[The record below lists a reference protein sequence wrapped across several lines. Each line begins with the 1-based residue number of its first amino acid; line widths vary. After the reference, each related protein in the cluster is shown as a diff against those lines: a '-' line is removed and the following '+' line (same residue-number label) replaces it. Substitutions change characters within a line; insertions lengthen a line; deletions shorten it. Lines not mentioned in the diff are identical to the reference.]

1 MNKSMLRSILLSCGT
16 ALLALLYILAP
27 LHQFVLEAAH
37 DLEHE
42 FDHIT
47 QSEHQ
52 HDFFSAEELL
62 AEAGHDHR
70 TLEYIKQVLEPFE
83 DDLKKEQEKEKPTP
97 KKVDK
102 HLRFEYAVASPVV
115 VQHFIKRQ
123 FDRRTAIH
131 NALPVLQPVPPPE
144 V

>member
-1 MNKSMLRSILLSCGT
+1 MLRSILLSCGT

-52 HDFFSAEELL
+52 HDFFTAEELL
-62 AEAGHDHR
+62 AEAGHDHLCSGGR
-70 TLEYIKQVLEPFE
+70 GRCHAIQLSKRS
-83 DDLKKEQEKEKPTP
+83 
-97 KKVDK
+97 
-102 HLRFEYAVASPVV
+102 LR
-115 VQHFIKRQ
+115 
-123 FDRRTAIH
+123 
-131 NALPVLQPVPPPE
+131 
-144 V
+144 